1 MMKDHH
7 QKDVNADKDL
17 FQQKIMSLVNQVLTL
32 FNQCL
37 ITIVEFELDCDVH
50 HEYFNLFLLRFLE
63 IEENDNVH
71 KPLLEEA
78 TYSFC
83 QSSDGAPTCLG
94 GGTCE
99 EHDGTFTC
107 YCPPGL
113 AGDRCQHDLSQHEQI
128 SVASFLGSGEGHLK
142 STPSYVE
149 IKTPSDIIR

>member
-1 MMKDHH
+1 MFDNYRGMK
-7 QKDVNADKDL
+7 
-17 FQQKIMSLVNQVLTL
+17 I
-32 FNQCL
+32 
-37 ITIVEFELDCDVH
+37 IVRVKN
-50 HEYFNLFLLRFLE
+50 FNLSILWFLE
-63 IEENDNVH
+63 IEENDNIH
-71 KPLLEEA
+71 KPLHEEA
-78 TYSFC
+78 IYSFC

-142 STPSYVE
+142 SSPSYVE